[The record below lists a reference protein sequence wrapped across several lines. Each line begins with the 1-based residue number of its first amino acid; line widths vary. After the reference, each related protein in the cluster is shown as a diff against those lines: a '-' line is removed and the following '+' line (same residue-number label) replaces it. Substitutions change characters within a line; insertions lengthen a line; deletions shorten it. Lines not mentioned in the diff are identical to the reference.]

1 MTLLQVI
8 ATTDEGTRAA
18 LSEARQLASRLQS
31 DRIVL
36 LVPRLEESR
45 PQNRAA
51 DAHAAIVDG
60 YRRLA
65 GDIGVTIS
73 VRLCAC
79 SGLREAARWLLP
91 QGSAVVLGGRRRW
104 WWPTPE
110 ERLADVASRSG
121 YRTFFADCTTMPG

>member
-1 MTLLQVI
+1 MTMLQVI

-18 LSEARQLASRLQS
+18 LSEARHLVGRLQP

-36 LVPRLEESR
+36 LVPRLDQPGPLERGPDE
-45 PQNRAA
+45 NAT
-51 DAHAAIVDG
+51 IVDG

-65 GDIGVTIS
+65 SDVGVNIS

-91 QGSAVVLGGRRRW
+91 QGSTVVIGGRRRW
-104 WWPTPE
+104 WWPTEE
-110 ERLADVASRSG
+110 ERFADLLSRTG
-121 YRTFFADCTTMPG
+121 YQTFFADCTTMPG

>member
-1 MTLLQVI
+1 MTMLQVI

-18 LSEARQLASRLQS
+18 LYEARHLASRLQP

-36 LVPRLEESR
+36 LVPRIDQPGPLE
-45 PQNRAA
+45 RAP
-51 DAHAAIVDG
+51 DENAAIVAG

-65 GDIGVTIS
+65 SDIGVTIT

-91 QGSAVVLGGRRRW
+91 QGSTVVIGGRRRW
-104 WWPTPE
+104 WWPTGE
-110 ERLADVASRSG
+110 ERIAGLLSRTG
-121 YRTFFADCTTMPG
+121 YRAFFADCTTMPG